1 MIDISSLKKG
11 HWPIFFISLLSAV
24 ANLLLPMGLVRL
36 LSPEDIGLYKVFFLY
51 AQSII
56 FISLAG
62 GPLYSVYYWIGK
74 KENSSEY
81 LSQAWLL
88 NSILSICCAIVGL
101 IFLPQIANYTSI
113 PEKYVVLL
121 IIAAITSAPGGFFG
135 EYLTAKGERIKGSIF
150 NSGFEIV
157 KAFLIIGL
165 VYINRDIHYAFW
177 GYTFLFILKVILA
190 QLFLVREKIVSLKIN
205 KSLMPEVLKYCM
217 PISISGAMS
226 FVVEKI
232 DMIILSSRLDPIHFA
247 YYSMGSLIIPPLLL
261 LEMSVQ
267 KVLVPNLS
275 RAFHHHN
282 ENEMIKHFLK
292 AQTDIAHI
300 MIPAVFGLIIF
311 NRPIIEVLFTSTYLE
326 SALFLKIY
334 AFTYLTYIIPHDS
347 IPRATGNTKW
357 IFKMYIL
364 LTPVSIMTVYF
375 CAGKFGAVGALA
387 SSISFMYVP
396 KIPGLIYSAKL
407 TKSTVMKILALKSFA
422 YFGLIN
428 VFLTIGCFATKSFFP
443 NDKWWFFICSP
454 LYAIIYLST
463 THFYRPYRNKD
474 EVNE

>member
-36 LSPEDIGLYKVFFLY
+36 LSPEEIGLYKVFFLY

-62 GPLYSVYYWIGK
+62 GPLYSVYYWVGK
-74 KENSSEY
+74 KEYTNEY

-88 NSILSICCAIVGL
+88 NSILSISCALIGL
-101 IFLPQIANYTSI
+101 IFLPQISSYTSI

-121 IIAAITSAPGGFFG
+121 IISAITSAPGGFFG
-135 EYLTAKGERIKGSIF
+135 EYLTAKGDRIKGSIF

-177 GYTFLFILKVILA
+177 GYTILFILKVVLA
-190 QLFLVREKIVSLKIN
+190 QLFLIKENIVSFKLN
-205 KSLMPEVLKYCM
+205 NTFMSEVLKYCM

-275 RAFHHHN
+275 RAFHHQN
-282 ENEMIKHFLK
+282 EGEMIKHFLK

-311 NRPIIEVLFTSTYLE
+311 NRPIIELLFTSTYLE

-364 LTPVSIMTVYF
+364 LTPISIMTVYF

-407 TKSTVMKILALKSFA
+407 TKSSIAKILAFNSFL
-422 YFGLIN
+422 YFGFIN
-428 VFLTIGCFATKSFFP
+428 ILLTIACFATQSFFP
-443 NDKWWFFICSP
+443 NEKWWFLICSP
-454 LYAIIYLST
+454 LYALIYLGI
-463 THFYRPYRNKD
+463 THFYRPYKKK
-474 EVNE
+474 EEIHE